1 MKGMAIARYLPVF
14 VLAVIALFVWS
25 VPTHRGLSVSFLDVG
40 QGDAIFIQSPSGT
53 QILVDG
59 GPDGSVLRELS
70 KKMPFW
76 DRTIDAV
83 IESHPDKDHIAGL
96 VEVMKRYDVGTFLE
110 PGIENDTA
118 PTVALAKAV
127 REEKGIEDVR
137 ARRGMRLHFGG
148 GAYADILFP
157 DRDVDTIETNTG
169 SIVMKVVYGD
179 TSFFLSGDSP
189 QAVEKYLTALDG
201 ENLKST
207 VLKAGHHGS
216 KNSSAEEFVTAVT
229 PEYVVYSR
237 GCDNTYGHPA
247 FEVKALM
254 KKLRIPA
261 HDTCEEGTI
270 MFQSDGRE
278 LTLLR

>member
-1 MKGMAIARYLPVF
+1 MEGMAIARYLPVF

-137 ARRGMRLHFGG
+137 ARRGMRLHLGG

-216 KNSSAEEFVTAVT
+216 KNSSAEEFVKAVA

-247 FEVKALM
+247 FEVSALM
-254 KKLRIPA
+254 KRLQIPTL
-261 HDTCEEGTI
+261 DTCEKGTI
-270 MFQSDGRE
+270 TFQSDGVAVSV
-278 LTLLR
+278 LR

>member
-1 MKGMAIARYLPVF
+1 MEGMAIARYLPVF

-40 QGDAIFIQSPSGT
+40 QGDAIFIQSPTGT
-53 QILVDG
+53 QILLDG

-137 ARRGMRLHFGG
+137 ARRGMRLILGG
-148 GAYADILFP
+148 GAYADVLFP

-201 ENLKST
+201 EKLKSS

-216 KNSSAEEFVTAVT
+216 KNSSAEEFVTAVA

-254 KKLRIPA
+254 KKLKIPT
-261 HDTCEEGTI
+261 HDTCEEGAIT
-270 MFQSDGRE
+270 FQSDGVAVSV
-278 LTLLR
+278 LR

>member
-137 ARRGMRLHFGG
+137 ARRGMRLHLGG

-216 KNSSAEEFVTAVT
+216 KNSSAEEFVKAVA

-247 FEVKALM
+247 FEVSALM
-254 KKLRIPA
+254 KRLQIPTL
-261 HDTCEEGTI
+261 DTCEKGTI
-270 MFQSDGRE
+270 TFQSDGVAVSV
-278 LTLLR
+278 LR